1 MRRGSQTERI
11 YRMAG
16 YCSSFTVGSMSMI
29 TGIPTKSV
37 HQAVTRLDERG
48 LIDLIGYETDRRT
61 NKAVQVWARYSS
73 RGRY

>member
-1 MRRGSQTERI
+1 
-11 YRMAG
+11 MAG

-37 HQAVTRLDERG
+37 HQAVARLNERG
-48 LIDLIGYETDRRT
+48 LIDLIGYEVDNRT
-61 NKAVQVWARYSS
+61 KKVVQVWARDSS